1 MQKLEPPERLD
12 FWSFQLF
19 VVQRRQGYHLV
30 WPELAHVVHL
40 VEMPRTKYGQSTLRR
55 CCTPELQ
62 FFVVDSLLQ
71 SVESIVVRL
80 IILTIV

>member
-30 WPELAHVVHL
+30 MCHISAGIEVKVFDKLHAGLHGL
-40 VEMPRTKYGQSTLRR
+40 VPKVADCAAQH
-55 CCTPELQ
+55 
-62 FFVVDSLLQ
+62 
-71 SVESIVVRL
+71 
-80 IILTIV
+80 